1 MALNDQTKH
10 QRSAVTDLGQG
21 TYTRGVT
28 AGMTVRDSEES
39 ASGESH
45 VIYFDLRFS
54 CDSVATPYTA
64 LEDNRTGEELR
75 CQIEKTVTVIN
86 SNPYNHYTSLTKEK
100 GRSQSS
106 KRKWKV
112 WRKKKMR
119 RHWTICGKTSNLYER
134 KGKPYCFIWIFA
146 EVQA

>member
-28 AGMTVRDSEES
+28 VGMTVRDSEES

-106 KRKWKV
+106 KRK
-112 WRKKKMR
+112 
-119 RHWTICGKTSNLYER
+119 
-134 KGKPYCFIWIFA
+134 
-146 EVQA
+146 